1 MLFAIGLALL
11 LLLLVAGVPIGFSM
25 ALVGVLGVATLRGLD
40 PAVIMIGQVGI
51 DAALNYNFSVLPL
64 FVLMGNVLGRTRM
77 AADLY
82 NAAHAFLGH
91 RPGGL
96 AMATIA
102 ASGGFAAVS
111 GSSYACA
118 ATMTGIS
125 VPAMRE
131 RRYDPGFAA
140 ASVAAGGT
148 LGVLI
153 PPSIGMVF
161 YSLITGVS
169 LSQLMVAGVLPGL
182 LSVLLYLLAVRVIA
196 RIKPNYG
203 PPSDRIPWRER
214 LPLLLPVWPVAFL
227 FVLVLG
233 GIYAGAFTAMEA
245 AGVGA
250 FGAIAIAVARRSLD
264 LAALREILAQTIGT
278 TANLFV
284 VFFGALLFANF
295 VTVAGLP
302 SAIDDWIAAS
312 NLDAM
317 TVLAAAILIY
327 VALGCILES
336 SSLLLL
342 TLPIFFPA
350 LTGLG
355 FDPVWLGIFIL
366 IVAEIGLITPPIGM
380 NVFVVKS
387 LVTDIPLARIFAGL
401 LPFGI
406 ADLLRLALIIL
417 FPGIAL
423 LLPELM
429 R

>member
-1 MLFAIGLALL
+1 MLLAAAVLAL

-25 ALVGVLGVATLRGLD
+25 ALVGVLGVAALRGLD

-64 FVLMGNVLGRTRM
+64 FVLMGNVIGRTRM
-77 AADLY
+77 AQDLY
-82 NAAHAFLGH
+82 AAAQAFLGH

-102 ASGGFAAVS
+102 ASGGFAAVA

-118 ATMTGIS
+118 ATLTSVS
-125 VPAMRE
+125 VPAMRK
-131 RRYDPGFAA
+131 RNYDAGFAA

-169 LSQLMVAGVLPGL
+169 LAQLMVAGLLPGL
-182 LSVLLYLLAVRVIA
+182 LSIFLYLIAIRATLIVRPGI
-196 RIKPNYG
+196 G
-203 PPSDRIPWRER
+203 PPSARCPWRQR
-214 LPLLLPVWPVAFL
+214 LHALVPVWPVVLL
-227 FVLVLG
+227 FCLVLG
-233 GIYAGAFTAMEA
+233 GIYAGVFTAMEA

-250 FGAIAIAVARRSLD
+250 FGAVAIALLRRSLD
-264 LAALREILAQTIGT
+264 WAALRSIVVETVKT
-278 TANLFV
+278 TANLFA

-295 VTVAGLP
+295 VTLAGLP
-302 SAIDDWIAAS
+302 SAIEAWIAGS
-312 NLDAM
+312 DLGPLS
-317 TVLAAAILIY
+317 VLAAVVLIY

-355 FDPVWLGIFIL
+355 FDPVWLGVFVL

-387 LVTDIPLARIFAGL
+387 LVADIPLQRIFIGL
-401 LPFGI
+401 IPFGM
-406 ADLLRLALIIL
+406 ADLIRLLVIIL
-417 FPGIAL
+417 FPGIVL
-423 LLPELM
+423 FLPELM

>member
-1 MLFAIGLALL
+1 MLFAIGLVLL

-25 ALVGVLGVATLRGLD
+25 ALVGVLGVIVLRGLD

-64 FVLMGNVLGRTRM
+64 FVLMGNVIGRTRM

-82 NAAHAFLGH
+82 AAAHAFLGH

-96 AMATIA
+96 SMATIA

-118 ATMTGIS
+118 ATMTNIS

-131 RRYDPGFAA
+131 RRYDAGFAA

-169 LSQLMVAGVLPGL
+169 LTQLMVAGVLPGI
-182 LSVLLYLLAVRVIA
+182 LSVLLYLAAVRLIA
-196 RIKPNYG
+196 LVKPAYA
-203 PPSDRIPWRER
+203 PPSGRTAWPDRLRA
-214 LPLLLPVWPVAFL
+214 LLPVWPVAFL
-227 FVLVLG
+227 FLLVLG
-233 GIYAGAFTAMEA
+233 GIYAGVFTAMEA

-250 FGAIAIAVARRSLD
+250 FGAIAIALARRSLD
-264 LAALREILAQTIGT
+264 GTALREILVQTIRT

-302 SAIDDWIAAS
+302 GTIESWIVES
-312 NLDAM
+312 NFDAM
-317 TVLAAAILIY
+317 AALAAAVLIY

-355 FDPVWLGIFIL
+355 FDPVWLGIFVL

-387 LVTDIPLARIFAGL
+387 LVTDIPLSRIFAGL
-401 LPFGI
+401 VPFGI
-406 ADLLRLALIIL
+406 ADLLRLALIVL
-417 FPGIAL
+417 FPGIVL

>member
-51 DAALNYNFSVLPL
+51 DAALSYNFSVLPL

-182 LSVLLYLLAVRVIA
+182 LSVLLYLLAVGVIA
-196 RIKPNYG
+196 RIKPSYG

-264 LAALREILAQTIGT
+264 LAALREILGQTIGT

-302 SAIDDWIAAS
+302 SAIDDWIVAS

-387 LVTDIPLARIFAGL
+387 LVTDVPLARIFAGL

>member
-1 MLFAIGLALL
+1 MLFAVGVLAL

-25 ALVGVLGVATLRGLD
+25 ALVGVLGVAALRGLD
-40 PAVIMIGQVGI
+40 PAVIMIGQVGV
-51 DAALNYNFSVLPL
+51 DAALNYSFSVLPL
-64 FVLMGNVLGRTRM
+64 FVLMGNVIGRTRM

-82 NAAHAFLGH
+82 AAAHAFLGH

-102 ASGGFAAVS
+102 ASGGFAAVA

-118 ATMTGIS
+118 ATLTNIS
-125 VPAMRE
+125 VPAMRQ
-131 RRYDPGFAA
+131 RRYDAGFAA

-169 LSQLMVAGVLPGL
+169 LAQLMVAGVLPGL
-182 LSVLLYLLAVRVIA
+182 LSVLLYLAAIRVAMLA
-196 RIKPNYG
+196 KPGYG
-203 PPSDRIPWRER
+203 PPSAPVPWRLR
-214 LPLLLPVWPVAFL
+214 LAALAPVWPVAFL
-227 FVLVLG
+227 FCLVLG
-233 GIYAGAFTAMEA
+233 GIYAGVCTAMEA

-250 FGAIAIAVARRSLD
+250 FGAIAIALLRRSLD
-264 LAALREILAQTIGT
+264 LAALRSIVVETVKT
-278 TANLFV
+278 TANLFL

-295 VTVAGLP
+295 VTLAGLP
-302 SAIDDWIAAS
+302 STIEAWIAGSGLGPFA
-312 NLDAM
+312 
-317 TVLAAAILIY
+317 VLAAAVLIY

-355 FDPVWLGIFIL
+355 FDPVWLGVFVL

-387 LVTDIPLARIFAGL
+387 SVADVPLQRIFLGL
-401 LPFGI
+401 IPFGL
-406 ADLLRLALIIL
+406 ADLLRLLVIIL
-417 FPGIAL
+417 FPGIVL
-423 LLPELM
+423 LLPGLM
-429 R
+429 G

>member
-25 ALVGVLGVATLRGLD
+25 ALAGVLGVAVLRGFD

-64 FVLMGNVLGRTRM
+64 FVLMGNVIGRTRM

-82 NAAHAFLGH
+82 AAAHAFLGH

-118 ATMTGIS
+118 ATMTSIS

-131 RRYDPGFAA
+131 RHYDAGFAA

-169 LSQLMVAGVLPGL
+169 LTQLMVAGVLPGL
-182 LSVLLYLLAVRVIA
+182 LSVLLYLVAVRLIA
-196 RIKPNYG
+196 LVKPAYG
-203 PPSDRIPWRER
+203 PPSTRIPWPER
-214 LPLLLPVWPVAFL
+214 LRALLPVWPVAFL
-227 FVLVLG
+227 FFLVLG

-250 FGAIAIAVARRSLD
+250 FGALAIAVARRSLD
-264 LAALREILAQTIGT
+264 RDSLREIIVQTIKT

-302 SAIDDWIAAS
+302 GAIESWIAAS
-312 NLDAM
+312 DFSPAAA
-317 TVLAAAILIY
+317 LAAAVLVY

-355 FDPVWLGIFIL
+355 FDPVWLGIFVL

-387 LVTDIPLARIFAGL
+387 LVADIALKRIFVGL
-401 LPFGI
+401 IPFGL
-406 ADLLRLALIIL
+406 ADLVRLLLIIL
-417 FPGIAL
+417 FPGVVL

>member
-387 LVTDIPLARIFAGL
+387 LVTDIPLVRIFAGL

>member
-1 MLFAIGLALL
+1 MLFAIGLVLL
-11 LLLLVAGVPIGFSM
+11 LVLLVAGVPIGFSM
-25 ALVGVLGVATLRGLD
+25 ALVGVLGVALLRGLD

-64 FVLMGNVLGRTRM
+64 FVLMGNVIGRTRM

-82 NAAHAFLGH
+82 AAAHAFLGH

-131 RRYDPGFAA
+131 RSYDPGFAA

-169 LSQLMVAGVLPGL
+169 LTQLMVAGVLPGL
-182 LSVLLYLLAVRVIA
+182 LSVLLYLIAVRLIA
-196 RIKPNYG
+196 YVRPHYG
-203 PPSDRIPWRER
+203 PPSHRIAWRDRWRA
-214 LPLLLPVWPVAFL
+214 LAPVWPVAFL
-227 FVLVLG
+227 FLLVLG

-264 LAALREILAQTIGT
+264 RGVLREILLQTIRT

-295 VTVAGLP
+295 VTIAGVP
-302 SAIDDWIAAS
+302 HAIESWIVVS
-312 NLDAM
+312 NMDAM
-317 TVLAAAILIY
+317 AALAAAVLVY

-355 FDPVWLGIFIL
+355 FDPVWLGIFVL
-366 IVAEIGLITPPIGM
+366 IAAEIGLITPPIGM

-387 LVTDIPLARIFAGL
+387 LVTDIPLGRIFAGL
-401 LPFGI
+401 VPFGI
-406 ADLLRLALIIL
+406 ADLLRLALIVL

>member
-11 LLLLVAGVPIGFSM
+11 LILLVAGVPIGFSM
-25 ALVGVLGVATLRGLD
+25 ALVGVLGVVLLRGLD

-64 FVLMGNVLGRTRM
+64 FVLMGSVIGRTRM
-77 AADLY
+77 ATDLY
-82 NAAHAFLGH
+82 AAAHAFLGH

-96 AMATIA
+96 AAATIA

-118 ATMTGIS
+118 ATMTSIS

-131 RRYDPGFAA
+131 RNYDAGFAA

-169 LSQLMVAGVLPGL
+169 LTQLMVAGVLPGL
-182 LSVLLYLLAVRVIA
+182 ISVLLYLIAVRLIA
-196 RIKPNYG
+196 LVKPHYG
-203 PPSDRIPWRER
+203 PPSDRTAWRDR
-214 LPLLLPVWPVAFL
+214 LRALVPVWPVAFL
-227 FVLVLG
+227 FLLVLG

-250 FGAIAIAVARRSLD
+250 FGAIAIALLRRSLSR
-264 LAALREILAQTIGT
+264 AAMRDILLQTIRT

-295 VTVAGLP
+295 VTVAGVP
-302 SAIDDWIAAS
+302 HAIESWIVAS

-317 TVLAAAILIY
+317 AVLAAAVLVY

-355 FDPVWLGIFIL
+355 FDPVWLGIFVL

-387 LVTDIPLARIFAGL
+387 LVADIPLKRIFIGL
-401 LPFGI
+401 LPFGL
-406 ADLLRLALIIL
+406 ADLLRLAIIIL
-417 FPGIAL
+417 FPAIVL
-423 LLPELM
+423 VLPDLM

>member
-1 MLFAIGLALL
+1 MLFAAGVALL
-11 LLLLVAGVPIGFSM
+11 LLLLVAGLPIGFSM
-25 ALVGVLGVATLRGLD
+25 ALVGVLGVAALRGFD
-40 PAVIMIGQVGI
+40 PAIIMIGQVGI

-64 FVLMGNVLGRTRM
+64 FVLMGSVIGRTRI

-82 NAAHAFLGH
+82 AAAHAFLGH

-96 AMATIA
+96 AMATVA

-118 ATMTGIS
+118 ATLTSIS

-131 RRYDPGFAA
+131 RGYDPGFAA

-161 YSLITGVS
+161 YSLVTGVS
-169 LSQLMVAGVLPGL
+169 LTQLMVAGVIPGL
-182 LSVLLYLLAVRVIA
+182 LSVLLYLAAVRLIA
-196 RIKPNYG
+196 LLKPHYG
-203 PPSDRIPWRER
+203 PPADRTSWPAR
-214 LPLLLPVWPVAFL
+214 LRALLPVWPVAFL
-227 FVLVLG
+227 FLLVLG

-250 FGAIAIAVARRSLD
+250 FGAIAIALARRSLD
-264 LAALREILAQTIGT
+264 RAAGKEILLQTIKT

-295 VTVAGLP
+295 VTLAGIPTAIESWLIATELNAATALVA
-302 SAIDDWIAAS
+302 A
-312 NLDAM
+312 
-317 TVLAAAILIY
+317 VFIY

-355 FDPVWLGIFIL
+355 YDPVWLGIFVL

-387 LVTDIPLARIFAGL
+387 LVADIPLGRIFAGL
-401 LPFGI
+401 VPFGL
-406 ADLLRLALIIL
+406 ADLLRLAIIVAY
-417 FPGIAL
+417 PGMVL
-423 LLPELM
+423 WLPELM

>member
-250 FGAIAIAVARRSLD
+250 FGAIAIAVARHSLD

-302 SAIDDWIAAS
+302 SAIDDWIVAS
-312 NLDAM
+312 NLGAM

>member
-182 LSVLLYLLAVRVIA
+182 LSVLLYLLAVGVIA

-264 LAALREILAQTIGT
+264 LAALREILGQTIGT

-302 SAIDDWIAAS
+302 SAIDDWIVAS

-387 LVTDIPLARIFAGL
+387 LVTDVPLARIFAGL

>member
-1 MLFAIGLALL
+1 MLFAIGLLLL

-25 ALVGVLGVATLRGLD
+25 ALVGVLGVIVLRGLD

-64 FVLMGNVLGRTRM
+64 FVLMGNVIGRTRM

-82 NAAHAFLGH
+82 AAAHAFLGH

-118 ATMTGIS
+118 ATMTSIS

-169 LSQLMVAGVLPGL
+169 LTQLMVAGVLPGL
-182 LSVLLYLLAVRVIA
+182 LSVLLYLVAVRLIA
-196 RIKPNYG
+196 LVKPGYG
-203 PPSDRIPWRER
+203 PPSGRTAWPDRLRA
-214 LPLLLPVWPVAFL
+214 LLPVWPVVFL
-227 FVLVLG
+227 FLLVLG
-233 GIYAGAFTAMEA
+233 GIYAGVFTAMEA

-250 FGAIAIAVARRSLD
+250 FGAIAIALTRRSLD
-264 LAALREILAQTIGT
+264 SNALREILVQTIRT

-302 SAIDDWIAAS
+302 GTIESWIVAS
-312 NLDAM
+312 NFDAM
-317 TVLAAAILIY
+317 AALAAAALIY

-355 FDPVWLGIFIL
+355 FDPVWLGIFVL

-387 LVTDIPLARIFAGL
+387 LVTDIPLGRIFAGL
-401 LPFGI
+401 VPFGI
-406 ADLLRLALIIL
+406 ADLVRLALIVL

-429 R
+429 H

>member
-1 MLFAIGLALL
+1 MLFVIGLL
-11 LLLLVAGVPIGFSM
+11 LLLILLVAGVPIGFSM
-25 ALVGVLGVATLRGLD
+25 ALVGVLGVAVLRGLD

-64 FVLMGNVLGRTRM
+64 FVLMGNVIGRTRM

-82 NAAHAFLGH
+82 AAAHAFLGH

-131 RRYDPGFAA
+131 RNYDAGFAA

-169 LSQLMVAGVLPGL
+169 LTQLMVAGVLPGL
-182 LSVLLYLLAVRVIA
+182 VSVLLYLIAVRLIA
-196 RIKPNYG
+196 LVKPHYG
-203 PPSDRIPWRER
+203 PPSNRTAWPDRLRA
-214 LPLLLPVWPVAFL
+214 LVPVWPVAFL
-227 FVLVLG
+227 FLLVLG

-264 LAALREILAQTIGT
+264 RLVLKEILLQTIRT

-302 SAIDDWIAAS
+302 NAIESWIVAS

-317 TVLAAAILIY
+317 AALAAAVLIY

-355 FDPVWLGIFIL
+355 FDPVWLGIFVL

-387 LVTDIPLARIFAGL
+387 LVADIPLKRIFVGL
-401 LPFGI
+401 VPFGL

-417 FPGIAL
+417 FPAIVL

>member
-51 DAALNYNFSVLPL
+51 DAALNYNFSVLPM

-264 LAALREILAQTIGT
+264 LAALREILAQTIAT

-302 SAIDDWIAAS
+302 SAIDDWIVAS

-387 LVTDIPLARIFAGL
+387 LVTDIPLVRIFAGL